1 MVEIKLMKF
10 GDTSPA
16 TEQLQHHCELEEVAV
31 LNVGDGIARIYG
43 LNNVQSGDS
52 WIRCRRCEGHRFEP
66 GKTMWV

>member
-52 WIRCRRCEGHRFEP
+52 
-66 GKTMWV
+66 